1 MIIRPITTLEKIN
14 EVPKVDSAIWGKDS
28 GSTLPTH
35 ILLAIAKNGGLLSGA
50 YIDEKLVG
58 FTLGWLG
65 KTDSHNTT
73 LAAQHLKLVSHMNG
87 VLPEYR
93 DQQIGYQLKLAQ
105 REWALAQGLGLITWT
120 FDPLESRNA
129 RLNMRLLGA
138 SCQTYLRNVY
148 GEMSDQINIGIV
160 SDRFQVDWQING
172 THVENRLAP
181 AISSPLPT
189 LANLNAQLLNPAT
202 LTSDG
207 HPHPTESPATPS
219 DEHILVEI
227 PTNMQALR
235 KADITLGAA
244 WRMQARSIF
253 ESAFEDGYKVID
265 FIYEK
270 SISPPRSFY
279 LLEKQKGT

>member
-14 EVPKVDSAIWGKDS
+14 EVPKVDSAIWGKGS

-65 KTDSHNTT
+65 RIDSRNTK
-73 LAAQHLKLVSHMNG
+73 LATQHLKLVSHMNG

-105 REWALAQGLGLITWT
+105 REWALAQGLELITWT

-129 RLNMRLLGA
+129 RLNLRLLGA
-138 SCQTYLRNVY
+138 TSQTYLRNVY
-148 GEMSDQINIGIV
+148 GEMSDQINIGIA
-160 SDRFQVDWQING
+160 SDRFQVDWRIGG
-172 THVENRLAP
+172 THVQNRLAP
-181 AISSPLPT
+181 TISSPLPT
-189 LANLNAQLLNPAT
+189 LANLNAELLNQAT
-202 LTSDG
+202 LKSNG
-207 HPHPTESPATPS
+207 YLYP
-219 DEHILVEI
+219 IEI
-227 PTNMQALR
+227 PEKPSKESILIEIPADMQAIR
-235 KADITLGAA
+235 QADIALGIA
-244 WRMQARSIF
+244 WRMHTRSIF
-253 ESAFEDGYKVID
+253 ESAFKDDYQVAD

-270 SISPPRSFY
+270 NTSPPRSFY
-279 LLEKQKGT
+279 LLTKGHNQ